1 MHGVILD
8 SKTIGK
14 DVDIGPITNL
24 LDSWD
29 VFDLTD
35 SSETNQRIHDA
46 DVVLTNKV
54 KIDKSNLGAAK
65 KLKFVSVLAT
75 GTDHIDL
82 EEAFKSG
89 VQISNVRGWCTP
101 SVTQHTVALLLSL
114 TNKVSQYSADVYS
127 GKWQSSDT
135 FALLNYHTEELAGK
149 TLGIFGFGEL
159 GKAFSNVMRS
169 FGAKILLGEKKNR
182 RPREGRTSFEAT
194 LEKSDFISLHCPL
207 TRENTHMIDEAALK
221 RMKGSAFLVNTA
233 RGGLINSR
241 HLLDALSSGEIA
253 GAALD
258 VLEEEPPSESELL
271 SASKIPNLIISPHV
285 AWSAVESR
293 KRLVEQT
300 QENIKSFLRGQPVR
314 LVR

>member
-54 KIDKSNLGAAK
+54 KIDKSNLEAAK

-82 EEAFKSG
+82 KEAFKSG

-135 FALLNYHTEELAGK
+135 FALLNYHTEELSGK

-314 LVR
+314 LVD

>member
-8 SKTIGK
+8 SKTIGEG
-14 DVDIGPITNL
+14 VDLEPITDL

-29 VFDLTD
+29 VFELT
-35 SSETNQRIHDA
+35 SRSETDQRISDA

-54 KIDKSNLGAAK
+54 KIEKSNLRSAK
-65 KLKFVSVLAT
+65 KLKFISVLAT

-82 EEAFKSG
+82 KEASQTD
-89 VQISNVRGWCTP
+89 VQVSNVRGWCTP

-114 TNKVSQYSADVYS
+114 TNKVSQYSADVCS

-135 FALLNYHTEELAGK
+135 FALLNYHTEEISGK
-149 TLGIFGFGEL
+149 TIGIFGFGEL
-159 GKAFSNVMRS
+159 GQSFSNVMKS
-169 FGAKILLGEKKNR
+169 FGAKILLGERKNLP
-182 RPREGRTSFEAT
+182 PRAGRKSFEET
-194 LEKSDFISLHCPL
+194 LERSDFISLHCPL
-207 TRENTHMIDEAALK
+207 TPENAHMINEAALK
-221 RMKGSAFLVNTA
+221 RMKRSAFLVNTA

-258 VLEEEPPSESELL
+258 VLETEPPRDHEPL
-271 SASKIPNLIISPHV
+271 STAKMPNLIISPHV
-285 AWSAVESR
+285 AWSAIESR

-300 QENIKSFLRGQPVR
+300 QENIKSFLSGQPIR
-314 LVR
+314 LVI

>member
-14 DVDIGPITNL
+14 DVDLDPITSL

-35 SSETNQRIHDA
+35 SSETNQRIFDA

-54 KIDKSNLGAAK
+54 KIDKSNLKAAK

-82 EEAFKSG
+82 KEAFKSG

-114 TNKVSQYSADVYS
+114 TNKVSQYSADVSS
-127 GKWQSSDT
+127 GKWKSSDT
-135 FALLNYHTEELAGK
+135 FALLNYHTEELSGK

-159 GKAFSNVMRS
+159 GKAFSTVMKS
-169 FGAKILLGEKKNR
+169 FGAKILLGEKKKL
-182 RPREGRTSFEAT
+182 RPREGRTSFEET

-207 TRENTHMIDEAALK
+207 TPENAHMIDEAALK
-221 RMKGSAFLVNTA
+221 RMKRSAFLVNTA

-241 HLLDALSSGEIA
+241 HLLNALSSGEIA

-271 SASKIPNLIISPHV
+271 SASKMPNLIISPHV
-285 AWSAVESR
+285 AWSAIESR

-314 LVR
+314 LVD

>member
-135 FALLNYHTEELAGK
+135 FALLNYHTEELSGK

-159 GKAFSNVMRS
+159 GKAFSSVMRS

-182 RPREGRTSFEAT
+182 RREGRTSFEAT

>member
-54 KIDKSNLGAAK
+54 KIDKSNLKTAK

-135 FALLNYHTEELAGK
+135 FALLNYHTEELSGK

>member
-1 MHGVILD
+1 
-8 SKTIGK
+8 
-14 DVDIGPITNL
+14 
-24 LDSWD
+24 
-29 VFDLTD
+29 
-35 SSETNQRIHDA
+35 
-46 DVVLTNKV
+46 
-54 KIDKSNLGAAK
+54 
-65 KLKFVSVLAT
+65 
-75 GTDHIDL
+75 
-82 EEAFKSG
+82 
-89 VQISNVRGWCTP
+89 
-101 SVTQHTVALLLSL
+101 VALLLSL

-135 FALLNYHTEELAGK
+135 FALLNYHTEELSGK

-159 GKAFSNVMRS
+159 GKAFSSVMRS

-207 TRENTHMIDEAALK
+207 TPENAHMIDEVALK
-221 RMKGSAFLVNTA
+221 RMKRSAFLVNTA

-271 SASKIPNLIISPHV
+271 SASKMPNLIISPHV
-285 AWSAVESR
+285 AWSAIESR

-314 LVR
+314 LVD

>member
-135 FALLNYHTEELAGK
+135 FALLNYHTEELSGK

-159 GKAFSNVMRS
+159 GKAFSSVMRS

-271 SASKIPNLIISPHV
+271 STSKIPNLIISPHV

>member
-135 FALLNYHTEELAGK
+135 FALLNYHTEELSGK

-159 GKAFSNVMRS
+159 GKAFSSVMRS

-314 LVR
+314 LVD

>member
-135 FALLNYHTEELAGK
+135 FALLNYHTEELSGK

-159 GKAFSNVMRS
+159 GKAFSSVMRS